1 MTINNLHQRI
11 SSTAKKSKDSTDEG
25 KQGLIPLFHNTVVP
39 AKDFEGVL
47 IPDGKFLED
56 YTYKQLDA
64 MKTIIINYK
73 AVVK

>member
-11 SSTAKKSKDSTDEG
+11 GTTASKSKDSTDEG
-25 KQGLIPLFHNTVVP
+25 KQGLIPSLKKVAP

-56 YTYKQLDA
+56 YTYK
-64 MKTIIINYK
+64 
-73 AVVK
+73 